1 MHHASEWLAIMGE
14 SIMRDIIGR
23 LVYDTDT
30 AGKVLDFTNSEVSA
44 SDFKAETSALY
55 RTASG
60 RYFLCGRG
68 GPMSRWRVRLGGG
81 FQGATIDAILPL
93 GADEALDIVVEYGDI
108 ETAEALFEQ
117 LVEEA

>member
-1 MHHASEWLAIMGE
+1 
-14 SIMRDIIGR
+14 MRDIIGR

-30 AGKVLDFTNSEVSA
+30 AGKVLDFTNVGKVSA
-44 SDFKAETSALY
+44 SDFKSETSALY
-55 RTASG
+55 RTTSG

-68 GPMSRWRVRLGGG
+68 GPMSRWRVSMGGG

>member
-1 MHHASEWLAIMGE
+1 
-14 SIMRDIIGR
+14 MRDIIGR

-30 AGKVLDFTNSEVSA
+30 AGKVLDFTNIGEVSA

-55 RTASG
+55 RTTSG

-68 GPMSRWRVRLGGG
+68 GPMSRWRVSRGGG
-81 FQGATIDAILPL
+81 FQGATIDAIL
-93 GADEALDIVVEYGDI
+93 AVSVDEALDLVVEHGDI